1 MSSALQNK
9 LRECRDHLRDAYVA
23 IADLGGTLPEEQDMS
38 HLVEAIRSISDV
50 GINASAKTTI
60 IETFGQTDGEK
71 IIAATNSYLAN
82 IAIFDKN
89 KAILLTSF
97 INEDPMMVCSLG
109 LSVSGVTIPERWLI
123 SDGASWIDT
132 GVEACGD
139 TIIRAKCYAESRV
152 LGCDAAFLSKQ
163 FRLSIGSSGARYG
176 LSTYVAYNYGG
187 QITEL
192 NLNKNNWYVN
202 GVLLNSFTYQDY
214 NVGYNI
220 PLFTIARG
228 GIADQPDDT
237 AKFVYAEVYRK
248 NGTKIYLVP
257 CTNKNGMVDL
267 ENMEFFP
274 NQGEGHFLETYTLPD
289 GTPWTP
295 PTH

>member
-1 MSSALQNK
+1 MNLLYRRNIMYPQQTSFRWLTIATRQAIVGAFGVDGWAVINATNAYLTQLAASDRDKATAL
-9 LRECRDHLRDAYVA
+9 
-23 IADLGGTLPEEQDMS
+23 ADL
-38 HLVEAIRSISDV
+38 
-50 GINASAKTTI
+50 
-60 IETFGQTDGEK
+60 
-71 IIAATNSYLAN
+71 
-82 IAIFDKN
+82 
-89 KAILLTSF
+89 
-97 INEDPMMVCSLG
+97 INEDPMMVCSLPMSEC
-109 LSVSGVTIPERWLI
+109 LPSGFVMPERWLL

-132 GVEACGD
+132 GIEACGD
-139 TIIRAKCYAESRV
+139 TIIRAKCYAESKV

-163 FRLSIGSSGARYG
+163 FKLTIGSSGARYG
-176 LSTYVAYNYGG
+176 LSAHSAYNYGG

-220 PLFTIARG
+220 PLFTTARG
-228 GIADQPDDT
+228 GVADPPDDT

-267 ENMEFFP
+267 ENMEFYP
-274 NQGEGHFLETYTLPD
+274 NQGSGQFLETYLLN
-289 GTPWTP
+289 GQPWTP
-295 PTH
+295 AS